1 MSSLDESASELSLS
15 TPDFDLSWRRRSAIV
30 MAVASLLG
38 FVSAMVLSVEAWH
51 LAKDSAASFACDVN
65 SVLSCSAV
73 AQTPQAQVFGFPNA
87 FMGIAFE
94 AVIFSLAVALASG
107 TRFARWYQL
116 GATLLGAG
124 GLLFAGWLFYQS
136 YFVIHVLC
144 PWCLVTAATTVF
156 VFATM
161 TRISIREGA
170 LPAPRGLRR
179 IIALGY
185 DWAFTFLLL
194 FIMAAMI
201 VGRYG
206 LALVS

>member
-1 MSSLDESASELSLS
+1 MS
-15 TPDFDLSWRRRSAIV
+15 F
-30 MAVASLLG
+30 
-38 FVSAMVLSVEAWH
+38 
-51 LAKDSAASFACDVN
+51 
-65 SVLSCSAV
+65 
-73 AQTPQAQVFGFPNA
+73 
-87 FMGIAFE
+87 
-94 AVIFSLAVALASG
+94 
-107 TRFARWYQL
+107 
-116 GATLLGAG
+116 
-124 GLLFAGWLFYQS
+124 LFYQS
-136 YFVIHVLC
+136 YFVIHALC
-144 PWCLVTAATTVF
+144 PWCLVTAETTVF

-194 FIMAAMI
+194 FIMAAMT

>member
-1 MSSLDESASELSLS
+1 MSSPDENTAEAFLSV
-15 TPDFDLSWRRRSAIV
+15 PEFDLSWRRRSAIV
-30 MAVASLLG
+30 MALAAILG
-38 FVSAMVLSVEAWH
+38 FVSATVLSVEAWQ
-51 LAKDSAASFACDVN
+51 LAKDSAASFGCDVN

-94 AVIFSLAVALASG
+94 AVILAYAVALASG

-116 GATLLGAG
+116 GANLLAVG
-124 GLLFAGWLFYQS
+124 GLLFAAWLFFQS

-144 PWCLVTAATTVF
+144 PWCLVTAATTIL

-185 DWAFTFLLL
+185 DWAFTSLLL

-201 VGRYG
+201 LGRYG